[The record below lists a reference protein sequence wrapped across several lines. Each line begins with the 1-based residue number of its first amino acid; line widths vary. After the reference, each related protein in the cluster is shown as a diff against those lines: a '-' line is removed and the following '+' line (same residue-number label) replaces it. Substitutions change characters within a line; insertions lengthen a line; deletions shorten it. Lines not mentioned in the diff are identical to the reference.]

1 MSVPVTSL
9 DKCGG
14 GVRDARVAAGAD
26 PAVQRLRHLEP
37 QIVGTCRRAA
47 TSRGHEAAESAH
59 LVPWTPTLSKHG
71 ERRRTKRGAVS
82 INRELVTAAMSA
94 RHLLPAWA
102 KTSSLVREIRHP
114 RPRSLPVLEVALLI
128 IGASISVAA
137 LAWPGN
143 GVSAALLGGIVV
155 VCPRILSAIMTSP
168 LHHHAPRKLSA
179 TSDECPVAALIWTSF
194 SRSSGRFAV
203 VGSLTG
209 PRYRLLWL

>member
-1 MSVPVTSL
+1 MHEWLKAPTPLFSGCATWNRRSSAPAGVPP
-9 DKCGG
+9 
-14 GVRDARVAAGAD
+14 RVAD
-26 PAVQRLRHLEP
+26 
-37 QIVGTCRRAA
+37 TRRRNRR
-47 TSRGHEAAESAH
+47 TWSRGPPLFRSTASVGGPREGQCRSTAS
-59 LVPWTPTLSKHG
+59 LSPP
-71 ERRRTKRGAVS
+71 RCPP
-82 INRELVTAAMSA
+82 

-179 TSDECPVAALIWTSF
+179 TSDECPVAALILTSF

-209 PRYRLLWL
+209 PR